1 MNANQ
6 YAVWKQIS
14 HVYAQW
20 DPSRSGLMPVRDLA
34 ESLPTVAPD
43 MIGDTLAQAAAER
56 VAEVAHVGEDP
67 TFRPLQR

>member
-6 YAVWKQIS
+6 DAVWKQIS

-34 ESLPTVAPD
+34 ESLPLSAWQKSR
-43 MIGDTLAQAAAER
+43 M
-56 VAEVAHVGEDP
+56 GEDP
-67 TFRPLQR
+67 TFRPLQQ